1 MSTLTPELWDEIAH
15 HLHASSDIRHG
26 VILRDMERGLDAE
39 QIASSQRITIDNA
52 TGYVTVVGAL
62 LRGELPTTP
71 SSALK
76 IARIWGPGDQVEAKL
91 LRLR

>member
-1 MSTLTPELWDEIAH
+1 MSTLTPELRDEIAH
-15 HLHASSDIRHG
+15 HLRASSDIRHG

-52 TGYVTVVGAL
+52 RGYV
-62 LRGELPTTP
+62 TP

>member
-1 MSTLTPELWDEIAH
+1 MSC
-15 HLHASSDIRHG
+15 R
-26 VILRDMERGLDAE
+26 
-39 QIASSQRITIDNA
+39 
-52 TGYVTVVGAL
+52 L
-62 LRGELPTTP
+62 LCHGELSAGVYVTP